1 MAYTTVDNPELFF
14 QTKLFTGTGS
24 GTQAVTLDGSENM
37 QPDFVWTKDREA
49 NSSHDLYDSVRGVG
63 KRIRSDYNSGQATNS
78 DMLSAFNTN
87 GFTVGTQDGVQY
99 STNDGVA
106 WCWRMGTS
114 FSNDASAT
122 SVGTIDSSGTIS
134 TTAGQSIIK
143 FSGTGSQGTVAHGLG
158 AVPNVIFFKR
168 LDANGAWASYH
179 KSLGATKY
187 MRLDSTS
194 AEITASDEFNDTVPT
209 STVFTVDTDGGVNAS
224 GTDNMITY
232 CFSEVK
238 GYSKFGTYIGNGSV
252 SDSSSAVDGTFVYTG
267 FKPAWI
273 MWKNSSNSGAHWIM
287 VDNKRSPF
295 NKTTA
300 GQSNGEPH
308 LGANRSNAEENS
320 EAHVDL
326 LSNGFKFRSSSNNN
340 FNYTGQTYIYL
351 AFAESP
357 LVNSNGIPNNAR

>member
-1 MAYTTVDNPELFF
+1 MAYTTVDNPELYF
-14 QTKLFTGTGS
+14 QTKTYTGTGS
-24 GTQAVTLDGSENM
+24 SHAITLDGSENM

-63 KRIRSDYNSGQATNS
+63 KRIRSDSNGGQATNS

-99 STNDGVA
+99 STNNGVA

-122 SVGTIDSSGTIS
+122 SVGTIDSSGTIN

-238 GYSKFGTYIGNGSV
+238 GYSKFGSYTGNGN
-252 SDSSSAVDGTFVYTG
+252 ADGPFVYTG
-267 FKPAWI
+267 FKPAFVI
-273 MWKNSSNSGAHWIM
+273 QKRTDSSSNWTM
-287 VDNKRSPF
+287 VDNKRDVH
-295 NKTTA
+295 NIVNTQVIA
-300 GQSNGEPH
+300 NGS
-308 LGANRSNAEENS
+308 GAEFSEN
-320 EAHVDL
+320 VFDF
-326 LSNGFKFRSSSNNN
+326 LSNGFKIKAVHGGYLNASGGS
-340 FNYTGQTYIYL
+340 YIYL

-357 LVNSNGIPNNAR
+357 FVNSNGIPNNAR